1 MAECIGSSSEEQ
13 KEGCPVLCANE
24 SKGLVILSSSL
35 ADSELHRLLT
45 MQQLKIKG
53 LEKNPESVL
62 LIPIIVIM

>member
-1 MAECIGSSSEEQ
+1 MAARGSNIDKGSREQ
-13 KEGCPVLCANE
+13 QEDGPPSGENE

-53 LEKNPESVL
+53 F
-62 LIPIIVIM
+62 